1 MFLTY
6 GIKNITMDD
15 IARAV
20 GASKKTLYQYFS
32 DKETLITAVLSEIQ
46 ERDIKK
52 LETICAV
59 SESAIHEAI
68 LISEHVTT
76 LLSRIHPSVLFDLQK
91 FYGTAWLTFI
101 EHKEKIIQ
109 SCIEKNMRRG
119 INDGTY
125 RKDINIPI
133 LSRIRIHMIQLSLS
147 HEVFPSDQFSLWQV
161 QTEIIDLFTRGILS
175 DEGLKVWELYKK
187 KSKQFEQT
195 AKQYDETH

>member
-46 ERDIKK
+46 ERDIEK
-52 LETICAV
+52 LEAICTI

-68 LISEHVTT
+68 LISEHVIT

-101 EHKEKIIQ
+101 ELKEKTIQ
-109 SCIEKNMRRG
+109 SCIEKNMERG

-147 HEVFPSDQFSLWQV
+147 QEVFPSDQFSLWQV
-161 QTEIIDLFTRGILS
+161 QTEIIDFFTRGILS
-175 DEGLKVWELYKK
+175 EKGLKVWELYKQ

-195 AKQYDETH
+195 A